1 MMSSEDKIKAEMII
15 NDVLRMI
22 DEQYIYKKINQPIEK
37 AALNFCYTQ
46 PETITHAAFN
56 DIVCDFLIHLFN
68 NGYSRKIS
76 SKTIA
81 MAEAVSIIEI
91 GYHGSR
97 NGYDAAFLDVM
108 NPEINGLEIVLHQTK
123 EIIISVLRSNYIKW
137 VYDTSITP
145 LEWSIK
151 TIIAE
156 ILLDQWK
163 PFLPLNM
170 RQIVPAQMVDC
181 IPDLINEIQ
190 ISNDKVIKLTSEEN

>member
-1 MMSSEDKIKAEMII
+1 
-15 NDVLRMI
+15 
-22 DEQYIYKKINQPIEK
+22 
-37 AALNFCYTQ
+37 
-46 PETITHAAFN
+46 
-56 DIVCDFLIHLFN
+56 
-68 NGYSRKIS
+68 GYSRKKS

-81 MAEAVSIIEI
+81 MAEAVSIIEK

-108 NPEINGLEIVLHQTK
+108 NPEINGLEIVLQQFK
-123 EIIISVLRSNYIKW
+123 EVIISILRSKHIQW
-137 VYDTSITP
+137 IYDTYITP
-145 LEWSIK
+145 LEWPIK

-156 ILLDQWK
+156 ILLYQWK

-190 ISNDKVIKLTSEEN
+190 ISNDKVRKLTGEEN